1 MTDARWAPR
10 DAARKDGGRGVT
22 ERHGSPGRE
31 AARIVA
37 GFAGA
42 SLLWILVSDHFVQSL
57 AGGDDA
63 LLSMLQSW
71 KGAVYLLVASL
82 VLYVIIRRVL
92 ERQSESER
100 ALGVLNADLERRVA
114 ERTMQLEELNREL
127 ESFSYSVSHDLK
139 APLRGV
145 DGYSKILLLDHTDR
159 LDAEGR
165 ALIDNIRDGVAQ
177 MHALIEDMLAYS
189 RIERRAL
196 ETRDTPLDDLAA
208 QVLAQREADAGGVA
222 IHCALDGVVARV
234 DRDGFALALRNLV
247 ENAVKFSRGMAS
259 PRIEIGA
266 ETFDDRV
273 VVYVRDNGI
282 GFDMQYHDRIFDIFQ
297 RLHRAEDYPGT
308 GVGLALVRK
317 AVARMGG
324 RVWAESAPGEGA
336 TFYMELLR

>member
-114 ERTMQLEELNREL
+114 ERTIQLEELNREL

-139 APLRGV
+139 A
-145 DGYSKILLLDHTDR
+145 
-159 LDAEGR
+159 
-165 ALIDNIRDGVAQ
+165 
-177 MHALIEDMLAYS
+177 
-189 RIERRAL
+189 
-196 ETRDTPLDDLAA
+196 
-208 QVLAQREADAGGVA
+208 
-222 IHCALDGVVARV
+222 
-234 DRDGFALALRNLV
+234 
-247 ENAVKFSRGMAS
+247 
-259 PRIEIGA
+259 
-266 ETFDDRV
+266 
-273 VVYVRDNGI
+273 
-282 GFDMQYHDRIFDIFQ
+282 
-297 RLHRAEDYPGT
+297 
-308 GVGLALVRK
+308 
-317 AVARMGG
+317 
-324 RVWAESAPGEGA
+324 
-336 TFYMELLR
+336 